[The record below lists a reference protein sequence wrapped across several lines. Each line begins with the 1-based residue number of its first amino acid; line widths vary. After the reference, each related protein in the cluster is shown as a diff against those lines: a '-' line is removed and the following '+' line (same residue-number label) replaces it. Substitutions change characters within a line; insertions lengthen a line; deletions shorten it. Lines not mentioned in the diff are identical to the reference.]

1 MHTQKIWTDSNPHS
15 AHRGQQRATLSVAKK
30 KLSSLEGDG
39 KMTRVDGLCKHFLKG
54 WLSYLL
60 VGSSFEHSINFVI
73 CSSMYNKKDDRVR
86 VGHRFW
92 LPLWL
97 NGRRIF
103 SLFWDKVSLLFKPFF
118 FKPVTL
124 QNQQNFS
131 DHKVNFKIIFKITP
145 QIGLFRHFKV
155 TSELLLQDN
164 LHISFRFT
172 HCDAGFHKK
181 KLVMPQ
187 NTQVKD

>member
-1 MHTQKIWTDSNPHS
+1 M
-15 AHRGQQRATLSVAKK
+15 
-30 KLSSLEGDG
+30 G
-39 KMTRVDGLCKHFLKG
+39 KWPELMAFVNTFFKG

-73 CSSMYNKKDDRVR
+73 CSSMYNKKDDRIR

-97 NGRRIF
+97 NGGRIF
-103 SLFWDKVSLLFKPFF
+103 SLFWDKVSLLFKPFL
-118 FKPVTL
+118 PVTL

-131 DHKVNFKIIFKITP
+131 DHEVNFKIIFKITP

-181 KLVMPQ
+181 KLMMPQ